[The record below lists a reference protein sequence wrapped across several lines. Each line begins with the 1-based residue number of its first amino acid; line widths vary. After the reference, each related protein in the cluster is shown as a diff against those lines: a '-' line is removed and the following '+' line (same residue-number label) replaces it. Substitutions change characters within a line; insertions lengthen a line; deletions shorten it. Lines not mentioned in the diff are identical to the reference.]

1 MPLNEY
7 EFPTAKVA
15 NVQSQLERLV
25 EKNYYLHQS
34 AREAYRGYL
43 LAYNSHQLKDAF
55 NVHTLDLLAVAR
67 SFGFAQ
73 PPRVRPRS
81 AALPCLALEGGWPVC
96 RRRALAVWVAE
107 QQAACYKELR
117 VTDMGARHIG
127 AQAWVMNRM
136 IGQNPTPDDCICTQY
151 QLTGHCRACRAT
163 AALLPLPCL
172 RAVA

>member
-1 MPLNEY
+1 MHCLMLTGPEACALGRAQAARVPLNEY

-73 PPRVRPRS
+73 PPRVRSSALWSGSVLRS
-81 AALPCLALEGGWPVC
+81 SGS
-96 RRRALAVWVAE
+96 RRRYWCTWEWV
-107 QQAACYKELR
+107 QRISTCNLN
-117 VTDMGARHIG
+117 DM
-127 AQAWVMNRM
+127 QPQVWVMNYT
-136 IGQNPTPDDCICTQY
+136 IGQN
-151 QLTGHCRACRAT
+151 LTLMT
-163 AALLPLPCL
+163 MLSVLSTI
-172 RAVA
+172 

>member
-1 MPLNEY
+1 VRAAAAADDSGAAPGRAQAARVPLNEY

-73 PPRVRPRS
+73 PPRVRP
-81 AALPCLALEGGWPVC
+81 CL
-96 RRRALAVWVAE
+96 
-107 QQAACYKELR
+107 
-117 VTDMGARHIG
+117 
-127 AQAWVMNRM
+127 
-136 IGQNPTPDDCICTQY
+136 NPT
-151 QLTGHCRACRAT
+151 LTLT
-163 AALLPLPCL
+163 LP
-172 RAVA
+172 AGG

>member
-55 NVHTLDLLAVAR
+55 NVHTLDRALVRLCAAAAR
-67 SFGFAQ
+67 A
-73 PPRVRPRS
+73 PP
-81 AALPCLALEGGWPVC
+81 
-96 RRRALAVWVAE
+96 RRRA
-107 QQAACYKELR
+107 
-117 VTDMGARHIG
+117 
-127 AQAWVMNRM
+127 
-136 IGQNPTPDDCICTQY
+136 CI
-151 QLTGHCRACRAT
+151 
-163 AALLPLPCL
+163 
-172 RAVA
+172 

>member
-25 EKNYYLHQS
+25 AKNYYLHQS

-73 PPRVRPRS
+73 PPRVRPRPLERTEAGPRHAAGVHSGS
-81 AALPCLALEGGWPVC
+81 AC
-96 RRRALAVWVAE
+96 AVW
-107 QQAACYKELR
+107 QAPQMCLYQLSWH
-117 VTDMGARHIG
+117 DGAR
-127 AQAWVMNRM
+127 
-136 IGQNPTPDDCICTQY
+136 
-151 QLTGHCRACRAT
+151 
-163 AALLPLPCL
+163 L
-172 RAVA
+172 RARVPRPG